1 MIPLDQVVVVR
12 DTQDAQVVARDVPDL
27 HVVVLDPQDQQVVFG
42 GEQGP
47 PGPTGPAGPP
57 GSVAVEATFAF
68 GDATPAAITTAL
80 AGKLVY
86 GVELYIKTPFDGVGA
101 QVVVG
106 DAGQAD
112 RLMAANENDLLT
124 VGGNHTTPAHAY
136 VVDTPILLS
145 ITPGA
150 GATQGAGV
158 IVLRIQQ

>member
-1 MIPLDQVVVVR
+1 MTDDSELIVVTIEDRQVVTR
-12 DTQDAQVVARDVPDL
+12 DTVEREIIFA
-27 HVVVLDPQDQQVVFG
+27 

-57 GSVAVEATFAF
+57 GSVAVEAAFAF
-68 GDATPAAITTAL
+68 GDATPASVTTAL

-101 QVVVG
+101 QIVVG

-112 RLMAANENDLLT
+112 RLMAAAENDLFA
-124 VGGNHTTPAHAY
+124 VGGNHSTPSHAY
-136 VVDTPILLS
+136 AVDTPVLLS

>member
-1 MIPLDQVVVVR
+1 VIDNTELL
-12 DTQDAQVVARDVPDL
+12 VVAVEDKHVITRDV
-27 HVVVLDPQDQQVVFG
+27 VERGIVFG

-57 GSVAVEATFAF
+57 GSVSVEANFAF
-68 GDATPAAITTAL
+68 GDATPATVTTAL

-86 GVELYIKTPFDGVGA
+86 GVEIYIKTPFDGAGA
-101 QVVVG
+101 QIVVG
-106 DAGQAD
+106 DAAQSN

-124 VGGNHTTPAHAY
+124 VGGNHSTPAHAY
-136 VVDTPILLS
+136 AVDTPILLG

>member
-1 MIPLDQVVVVR
+1 MIDDSELIVVTVEDRQVVTR
-12 DTQDAQVVARDVPDL
+12 DAVERVI
-27 HVVVLDPQDQQVVFG
+27 VFA

-47 PGPTGPAGPP
+47 PGPAGATGPTGPP
-57 GSVAVEATFAF
+57 GSVAVEAAFAF
-68 GDATPAAITTAL
+68 GDATPTAIVTAL

-106 DAGQAD
+106 DAAQSD
-112 RLMAANENDLLT
+112 RLMAANENDLSA

-136 VVDTPILLS
+136 AVDTPVLLS
-145 ITPGA
+145 VTPGA
-150 GATQGAGV
+150 GASQGAGV

>member
-1 MIPLDQVVVVR
+1 MIDDSELVVVTVEDRQVV
-12 DTQDAQVVARDVPDL
+12 TRDVIERGI
-27 HVVVLDPQDQQVVFG
+27 VFA

-57 GSVAVEATFAF
+57 GAVAVEAAFAF
-68 GDATPAAITTAL
+68 GDATPAAIVTAL

-106 DAGQAD
+106 DAAIAD
-112 RLMAANENDLLT
+112 RLMAVSDNDLGA
-124 VGGNHTTPAHAY
+124 VGGNHTTPSHAY
-136 VVDTPILLS
+136 AVDTPVLLS

-150 GATQGAGV
+150 GATQGSGV
-158 IVLRIQQ
+158 IVLRVQQ

>member
-1 MIPLDQVVVVR
+1 MIDDSELIVVTVEDRQVV
-12 DTQDAQVVARDVPDL
+12 TRDV
-27 HVVVLDPQDQQVVFG
+27 VERSIVFG

-57 GSVAVEATFAF
+57 GSVAVEANFAF

-136 VVDTPILLS
+136 AVDTPILLS

>member
-1 MIPLDQVVVVR
+1 MIGDSELVVVTVEDRQVV
-12 DTQDAQVVARDVPDL
+12 TRDV
-27 HVVVLDPQDQQVVFG
+27 VEREIVFA

-57 GSVAVEATFAF
+57 GSVAVEAAFAF
-68 GDATPAAITTAL
+68 GDATPAAVVTAL

-106 DAGQAD
+106 DAAQSD
-112 RLMAANENDLLT
+112 RLMAANENDLSA

-136 VVDTPILLS
+136 AVDTPVLLS
-145 ITPGA
+145 VTPGA
-150 GATQGAGV
+150 GASQGAGV
-158 IVLRIQQ
+158 IVLRIQH

>member
-1 MIPLDQVVVVR
+1 MIDEAAPIVVTVEDRQVV
-12 DTQDAQVVARDVPDL
+12 TRDV
-27 HVVVLDPQDQQVVFG
+27 VERGIVFA

-47 PGPTGPAGPP
+47 PGPP
-57 GSVAVEATFAF
+57 GAIAVEVTFAF
-68 GDATPAAITTAL
+68 GDATPAPLTTAL

-86 GVELYIKTPFDGVGA
+86 GVELYVKTPFDGVGA

-106 DAGQAD
+106 DAAQAN

-124 VGGNHTTPAHAY
+124 VGGNHTTPAYAY
-136 VVDTPILLS
+136 AVNTPILLG